1 MNPTIETEYVS
12 VEVLE
17 ENLKQIENIV
27 KNEGM
32 VTIPFDTSM
41 SETSEINNTLVSVG
55 FLKGGM
61 YLPDFQLVAHSN
73 EEESFEFGLYWGKG
87 EDSERLKK
95 IFVFLQYIES
105 EKEGKIIRRILQEEG
120 QKPCIHTHCLFKEK
134 LDRLSNIDKKIF
146 EVLTS
151 KFLETR

>member
-17 ENLKQIENIV
+17 ENLKRIENII
-27 KNEGM
+27 KEERM
-32 VTIPFDTSM
+32 VIIPFDTSM

-55 FLKGGM
+55 LLKEGM

-73 EEESFEFGLYWGKG
+73 EEESFVFGLYWGKG

-95 IFVFLQYIES
+95 IFVFLQYIKS
-105 EKEGKIIRRILQEEG
+105 EKERTYL
-120 QKPCIHTHCLFKEK
+120 EK
-134 LDRLSNIDKKIF
+134 W
-146 EVLTS
+146 T
-151 KFLETR
+151 

>member
-1 MNPTIETEYVS
+1 MNPTIETEDIS

-17 ENLKQIENIV
+17 ENLKQIENMV
-27 KNEGM
+27 KNKGM

-87 EDSERLKK
+87 EDFERLKK

-105 EKEGKIIRRILQEEG
+105 EKERTYL
-120 QKPCIHTHCLFKEK
+120 EK
-134 LDRLSNIDKKIF
+134 W
-146 EVLTS
+146 T
-151 KFLETR
+151 